1 MTSTASGPTSKQG
14 LIDFNGRT
22 GYVRT
27 ALEADVPIV
36 PVVSLGGQESQLYLW
51 HGEPLAKLF
60 GLQKLMRS
68 DYFPVSLGFPF
79 GLTFAFPP
87 NLPLP
92 TKITTQVL
100 DPVAH
105 PGRVRGRPRHRR
117 GRRRDPQPHAGG
129 ARPVVAGPALPHHRL
144 SGPAGMSDGERRA
157 AARQRLGRAR
167 WRTTTLVRAG
177 LIAPL
182 RPDKYLRMGQVFRRY
197 GVTPTTGLSLAAV
210 RRPDGVGLVDELGSL
225 TWGELGQ
232 RSDALAA
239 GLAEMRTPA
248 GRPVRTVAILCRN
261 HRGFVDSLGA
271 AAKLGANALLLNTG
285 FSGPQLAD
293 VVAREGAELVI
304 YDEEFASLV
313 EHARTEVDD
322 LLELVAWQDQP
333 GGEALGE
340 VKSLEDVIAAH
351 RGAVPEKP
359 ERSGKVIL
367 LTSGT
372 TGTPKGAAR
381 GADGGTDAMAAML
394 DRIPWR
400 SEEVTVVAA
409 PMFHAWG
416 FGQLVIAAT
425 LTCTVVTRRRFD
437 PEATLEM
444 VRGSGA
450 TGLGVVPVMIERIME
465 LPAAVLDRYP
475 LKGQLRFVTASGS
488 RMRSDAVISFMDRFG
503 DTIYNSYNAT
513 EAGLIS
519 TAVPA
524 DLRVAPDT
532 AGKPVVGTELRIL
545 DDSDRE
551 VPQGEVGRI
560 TVRSGFQFSG
570 YTSGDTKTFLGDYM
584 VSGDVG
590 RVDEAGRLYVV
601 GRDDEMIVS
610 GGENVY
616 PLEVEETLNGHSAV
630 REAAVLG
637 VDDKNFGQRLAAYV
651 ALEPGAEV
659 SADDLRAHVKSQL
672 AGYKVPRDVTF
683 VDELPRNASG
693 KVMKR
698 ELPTGESAP

>member
-1 MTSTASGPTSKQG
+1 MTAG
-14 LIDFNGRT
+14 
-22 GYVRT
+22 
-27 ALEADVPIV
+27 
-36 PVVSLGGQESQLYLW
+36 
-51 HGEPLAKLF
+51 
-60 GLQKLMRS
+60 
-68 DYFPVSLGFPF
+68 
-79 GLTFAFPP
+79 
-87 NLPLP
+87 
-92 TKITTQVL
+92 
-100 DPVAH
+100 
-105 PGRVRGRPRHRR
+105 RGRGAEARHRV
-117 GRRRDPQPHAGG
+117 GRR
-129 ARPVVAGPALPHHRL
+129 L
-144 SGPAGMSDGERRA
+144 SH
-157 AARQRLGRAR
+157 AR
-167 WRTTTLVRAG
+167 WRAATLARAG

-182 RPDKYLRMGQVFRRY
+182 RPDRYARMGLVVRRY
-197 GVTPTTGLSLAAV
+197 GISATTGLGLAAA

-225 TWGELGQ
+225 TWGELGR
-232 RSDALAA
+232 RSDALASGIA
-239 GLAEMRTPA
+239 RMRTPS
-248 GRPVRTVAILCRN
+248 GREIRTIAILCRN
-261 HRGFVDSLGA
+261 HRGFVDALGA
-271 AAKLGANALLLNTG
+271 ATKLGADALLLNTG

-293 VVAREGAELVI
+293 VVAREQAELVI
-304 YDEEFASLV
+304 YDEEFADLV
-313 EHARTEVDD
+313 EHARTEVGD
-322 LLELVAWQDQP
+322 LVELVAWQDQP
-333 GGEALGE
+333 GGD
-340 VKSLEDVIAAH
+340 VRSLDSVIRAGD
-351 RGAVPEKP
+351 GARPPKA
-359 ERSGKVIL
+359 ERPAKVIL

-400 SEEVTVVAA
+400 AGETVVVAA

-425 LTCTVVTRRRFD
+425 LACTVVTRRRFD

-444 VRGSGA
+444 VRSSGA

-465 LPAAVLDRYP
+465 LPAEVLDRYP
-475 LKGQLRFVTASGS
+475 LEGRLRFVTASGS
-488 RMRSDAVISFMDRFG
+488 RMRGDAVLAFMDRFG

-545 DDSDRE
+545 DDADRE

-570 YTSGDTKTFLGDYM
+570 YTSGDGKAFLGGYM

-616 PLEVEETLNGHSAV
+616 PLEVEETLNAHPAV
-630 REAAVLG
+630 REAAVVG
-637 VDDKNFGQRLAAYV
+637 VDDERFGQRLAAYV
-651 ALEPGAEV
+651 ALEAGAEV
-659 SADDLRAHVKSQL
+659 GADDLREHVKSQL
-672 AGYKVPRDVTF
+672 AGYKVPRDVVL

-693 KVMKR
+693 KIMKR
-698 ELPTGESAP
+698 ELPGSPGPRSGGH

>member
-1 MTSTASGPTSKQG
+1 
-14 LIDFNGRT
+14 
-22 GYVRT
+22 
-27 ALEADVPIV
+27 
-36 PVVSLGGQESQLYLW
+36 
-51 HGEPLAKLF
+51 
-60 GLQKLMRS
+60 
-68 DYFPVSLGFPF
+68 
-79 GLTFAFPP
+79 
-87 NLPLP
+87 
-92 TKITTQVL
+92 
-100 DPVAH
+100 
-105 PGRVRGRPRHRR
+105 
-117 GRRRDPQPHAGG
+117 
-129 ARPVVAGPALPHHRL
+129 
-144 SGPAGMSDGERRA
+144 MSDGERRA
-157 AARQRLGRAR
+157 KLAHAR
-167 WRTTTLVRAG
+167 WRTGTLVRAG

-182 RPDKYLRMGQVFRRY
+182 RPDKYVRMGQVFRRY
-197 GVTPTTGLSLAAV
+197 GVTPTTGLSLAAA
-210 RRPDGVGLVDELGSL
+210 RRPNGVGLVDELGSL
-225 TWGELGQ
+225 TWGELGR

-239 GLAEMRTPA
+239 GIAAMRTPA
-248 GRPVRTVAILCRN
+248 GRPVTTVAILCRN

-271 AAKLGANALLLNTG
+271 AAKLGADALLLNTG

-304 YDEEFASLV
+304 YDEEFAGLV
-313 EHARTEVDD
+313 EHARTEIPD
-322 LLELVAWQDQP
+322 LVELVAWQDESGSAQT
-333 GGEALGE
+333 
-340 VKSLEDVIAAH
+340 LEQVIAAH
-351 RGAVPEKP
+351 EDRRPDKP
-359 ERSGKVIL
+359 ARAGKVIL

-372 TGTPKGAAR
+372 TGTPKGAKR
-381 GADGGTDAMAAML
+381 GADGGTDAVAAML

-400 SEEVTVVAA
+400 SEQTTVVAA

-416 FGQLVIAAT
+416 FGQLVISAT

-444 VRGSGA
+444 VRDSGA
-450 TGLGVVPVMIERIME
+450 SGLAVVPVMIERIME
-465 LPAAVLDRYP
+465 LPTEVLDRYP
-475 LKGQLRFVTASGS
+475 LKGTLRFVTASGS
-488 RMRSDAVISFMDRFG
+488 RMRGDAVIAFMDRFG

-532 AGKPVVGTELRIL
+532 AGKPVVGTDLRIL
-545 DDSDRE
+545 DDADHE

-570 YTSGDTKTFLGDYM
+570 YTSGDTKAFLGDYM

-616 PLEVEETLNGHSAV
+616 PLEVEEMLNAHPAV
-630 REAAVLG
+630 REAAVVG
-637 VDDKNFGQRLAAYV
+637 VDDEKFGQRLAAYV
-651 ALEPGAEV
+651 AVEPGADV
-659 SADDLRAHVKSQL
+659 TADDLRAHVKSQL

-683 VDELPRNASG
+683 LDELPRNASG

-698 ELPTGESAP
+698 DLPESGGQ